1 MTSVY
6 GCSWAI
12 GAKCMAIGE
21 DDTHDAPL
29 EVFFFFYSTWRGFLV
44 RIDVSTSMCLNAW
57 YETH

>member
-29 EVFFFFYSTWRGFLV
+29 EVFIFFIARGGVFWLELM
-44 RIDVSTSMCLNAW
+44 SAPLCA
-57 YETH
+57 